1 MIITIDGPIA
11 TGKSSIA
18 KKLAEELG
26 FIYFDTGAMYRCIAY
41 GILTQ
46 EIRYEDPHHLHYF
59 LKDFEFEIKMHR
71 GEKRYFI
78 EEEDVSEK
86 IRGAE
91 VTELVSQIAALQ
103 AVRDKLV
110 ALQRSLSVGVNA
122 IFEGRDM
129 GTVVF
134 PDADLKIFLTGET
147 VTRAK
152 RRHQELKQRF
162 PKETEDLTLERT
174 IKDITA
180 RDLYD
185 TTRPIS
191 PLMKARDALVV
202 DTTNLSIEEI
212 VFKILEYKNSLPH
225 K

>member
-26 FIYFDTGAMYRCIAY
+26 FIYFDTGAMYRCITY
-41 GILTQ
+41 GILQ
-46 EIRYEDPHHLHYF
+46 KSINYEDPDQMYQF
-59 LKDFEFEIKMHR
+59 LQFFEFEIKMHK
-71 GEKRYFI
+71 GEKRYFV
-78 EEEDVSEK
+78 ENEDVSEK

-91 VTELVSQIAALQ
+91 VTNLVSRVSALQ
-103 AVRDKLV
+103 ALRNKLV

-134 PDADLKIFLTGET
+134 PNADLKIFLTGDT
-147 VTRAK
+147 LIRAQ
-152 RRHQELKQRF
+152 RRFQELKARF
-162 PKETEDLTLERT
+162 PKETKELTLERA
-174 IKDITA
+174 IEDITR

-191 PLMKARDALVV
+191 PLMKAEDAFIV
-202 DTTNLSIEEI
+202 DTSNLTIEEI
-212 VFKILEYKNSLPH
+212 VFKILEHKNSLPH
-225 K
+225 R